1 MKLKLMNFFKE
12 NIKFNLNKFKTFI
25 NYSYMD
31 LINYNNESLEVVY
44 IVEKNNWSIYCDGF
58 EITKE
63 INKKLKKRFCSI
75 SSKPF
80 KFKNII
86 MHFGSQ
92 YMWNDWYK
100 HLSKDNSYIVNF
112 YHGKYEDGTDVK
124 KHIDLFLRSVPHI
137 KYILTASTI
146 VKNRLISW
154 NVPSEK
160 IVLIPIGVNTKIF
173 RPASLK
179 IKNRLRKKIGILED
193 EFVIGS
199 FQKDGIGWKEG
210 FKPKLIKG
218 PDLFVEVLK
227 ILSKRIKI
235 KVMLTGPARGFVKN
249 QLRLNNISYSH
260 VYLDSQENIC
270 DYYKVL
276 DLYLITSRE
285 EGGPKGIV
293 EGLSSG
299 IPVAST
305 NVGMARDII
314 RNYKNGILLNSFE
327 PKLIAEQILKFIRL
341 KKKPNIEEMRKS
353 IYKADWKI
361 VAENHFNKMYKPL
374 RDLKS

>member
-1 MKLKLMNFFKE
+1 MNFFKE

-199 FQKDGIGWKEG
+199 FQKDGIGWQEG